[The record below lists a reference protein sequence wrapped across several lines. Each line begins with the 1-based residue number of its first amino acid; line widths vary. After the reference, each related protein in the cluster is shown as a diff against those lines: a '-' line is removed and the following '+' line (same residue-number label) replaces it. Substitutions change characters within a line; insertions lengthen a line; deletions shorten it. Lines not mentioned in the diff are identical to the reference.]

1 MRINNNLMAM
11 NTHRQLGMNAN
22 AGAKSIEKLSSGY
35 RINRAGD
42 DAAGLAISEKMRA
55 QVRGLNQASR
65 NSQDAIS
72 MIQTAEGALNE
83 TQAILQRMRE
93 LAVQSA
99 NDTNVD
105 TDRGALQNE
114 INQLSEEITRIA
126 STTEFNTQS
135 LLDGTLD
142 DIKFQIGAN
151 ETQELGLN
159 IGDMRADAL
168 KVVSDSVTIGDQG
181 DAVTGVE
188 ADLTFNLEG
197 VTLTATEGGAVGAE
211 LEITSASGVN
221 TDGYADDIEMYY
233 SKGVTNTGAVTFDGA
248 NEITFSDDDIKWSS
262 IDTASGN
269 SSLTITQSSG
279 GSVKVEIDV
288 HDSGGNNYV
297 ITDYAHADSGGTVTY
312 DNHGINFS
320 ISSDDWA
327 LMSGAPVSVDF
338 NAISSGADIDFTTS
352 GVDTANNWKVMTLDS
367 GNSAGTFTGGKI
379 SLDASSGQWIDG
391 TNQIQIS
398 GQGLE
403 AASGKITVVIT
414 NADGTQST
422 DVYTKAD
429 AQLTSGVFTY
439 DNHGVSFEININDIT
454 DFAIDQAITEKDA
467 VVTAST
473 NADDFKFSIVD
484 DNGATI
490 SGITV
495 ALDSGTVYSLDEI
508 ATKINEAVSGTAGTF
523 GSNVAV
529 VSGDTLK
536 LVSSFAGDD
545 SNVTISEAGKLDS
558 IFTDADKKDGSD
570 SSVNL
575 TLNDASGNRIDSGV
589 INPSDTSIGF
599 EDSNGNDITFEFEG
613 YDTLSGVDVADA
625 FGASSMER
633 SETGLDISSQE
644 AASAAITTLN
654 DAINTVSDERAKL
667 GAVQN
672 RLEHTIKNL
681 DTSAENLQASESR
694 IRDVDMAKE
703 MMEFTKNNI
712 LQQAAQSMLAQAN
725 QAPQGVL
732 QLLR

>member
-248 NEITFSDDDIKWSS
+248 NEITF
-262 IDTASGN
+262 
-269 SSLTITQSSG
+269 
-279 GSVKVEIDV
+279 
-288 HDSGGNNYV
+288 
-297 ITDYAHADSGGTVTY
+297 
-312 DNHGINFS
+312 
-320 ISSDDWA
+320 
-327 LMSGAPVSVDF
+327 
-338 NAISSGADIDFTTS
+338 
-352 GVDTANNWKVMTLDS
+352 
-367 GNSAGTFTGGKI
+367 
-379 SLDASSGQWIDG
+379 
-391 TNQIQIS
+391 
-398 GQGLE
+398 
-403 AASGKITVVIT
+403 
-414 NADGTQST
+414 
-422 DVYTKAD
+422 
-429 AQLTSGVFTY
+429 
-439 DNHGVSFEININDIT
+439 
-454 DFAIDQAITEKDA
+454 
-467 VVTAST
+467 
-473 NADDFKFSIVD
+473 
-484 DNGATI
+484 
-490 SGITV
+490 
-495 ALDSGTVYSLDEI
+495 
-508 ATKINEAVSGTAGTF
+508 F
-523 GSNVAV
+523 G
-529 VSGDTLK
+529 
-536 LVSSFAGDD
+536 
-545 SNVTISEAGKLDS
+545 
-558 IFTDADKKDGSD
+558 
-570 SSVNL
+570 
-575 TLNDASGNRIDSGV
+575 
-589 INPSDTSIGF
+589 
-599 EDSNGNDITFEFEG
+599 
-613 YDTLSGVDVADA
+613 
-625 FGASSMER
+625 
-633 SETGLDISSQE
+633 
-644 AASAAITTLN
+644 
-654 DAINTVSDERAKL
+654 
-667 GAVQN
+667 
-672 RLEHTIKNL
+672 
-681 DTSAENLQASESR
+681 
-694 IRDVDMAKE
+694 
-703 MMEFTKNNI
+703 
-712 LQQAAQSMLAQAN
+712 
-725 QAPQGVL
+725 
-732 QLLR
+732 